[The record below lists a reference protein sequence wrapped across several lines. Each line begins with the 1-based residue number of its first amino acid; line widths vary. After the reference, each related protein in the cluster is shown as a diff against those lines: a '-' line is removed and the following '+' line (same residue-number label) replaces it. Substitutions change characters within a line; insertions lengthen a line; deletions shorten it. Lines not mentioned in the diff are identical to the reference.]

1 VEKKSP
7 QEILVRK
14 AQPEDAFQMHHV
26 HVTSVR
32 TLCASDY
39 TFEQIE
45 AWVGKLDPQKRRQ
58 YMTQGSHREILFVA
72 EEKLG
77 VIVGFSSLGIN
88 EVNAVHVH
96 PHYTQMGVG
105 TLLLNAVETEAR
117 AQNMKKLKLSASIT
131 AVPFYQA
138 RGYQAIARSFHTLR
152 SGVEIPCVSMEKS
165 LESGVAPCY

>member
-1 VEKKSP
+1 MP
-7 QEILVRK
+7 QKILVRR

-39 TFEQIE
+39 TSEQIE

-58 YMTQGSHREILFVA
+58 YMTQGSHSEILFVA
-72 EEKLG
+72 EGKLG
-77 VIVGFSSLGIN
+77 MIVGFSSLGIN

-96 PHYTQMGVG
+96 PHYTQMGIG
-105 TLLLNAVETEAR
+105 TLLLNAVETEAL

-131 AVPFYQA
+131 AGLYPSIKHEATRLLSAHFILYA
-138 RGYQAIARSFHTLR
+138 L
-152 SGVEIPCVSMEKS
+152 VSRFPAFLWKN
-165 LESGVAPCY
+165 L